1 MNVEGV
7 TLDMANQEYMNVML
21 QELNKKMS
29 GKIISREIVQ
39 EIDLLTFKR

>member
-21 QELNKKMS
+21 QELNKKML